1 MHFQL
6 SLVNICFNSRT
17 LNSDKIIRHTIHRND
32 IGDKNRRITAEREI
46 EKGEKC
52 ILQFLKDT

>member
-6 SLVNICFNSRT
+6 SFVNICFDYKT
-17 LNSDKIIRHTIHRND
+17 LNSDKIICYTIHRND
-32 IGDKNRRITAEREI
+32 IGDRNRRITTEREI